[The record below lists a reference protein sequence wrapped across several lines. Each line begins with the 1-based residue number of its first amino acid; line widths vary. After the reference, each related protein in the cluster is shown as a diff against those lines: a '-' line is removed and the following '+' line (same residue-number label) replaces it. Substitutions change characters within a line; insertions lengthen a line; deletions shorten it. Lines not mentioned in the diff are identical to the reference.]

1 MIEREVRGG
10 HGEEIE
16 REKEKIESDRG
27 RERGRTQNVSWTR
40 PHNQGH
46 VI

>member
-16 REKEKIESDRG
+16 RERG
-27 RERGRTQNVSWTR
+27 REGE
-40 PHNQGH
+40 GEDGEG
-46 VI
+46 